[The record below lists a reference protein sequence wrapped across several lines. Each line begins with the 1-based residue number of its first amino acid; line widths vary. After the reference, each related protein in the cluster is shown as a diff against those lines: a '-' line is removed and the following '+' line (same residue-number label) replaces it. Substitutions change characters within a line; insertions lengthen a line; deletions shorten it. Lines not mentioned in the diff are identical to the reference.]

1 MKKII
6 PFIFLLAFFCQ
17 NLTAQTKAPLEP
29 TATKALLHVNLSD
42 FEGNPKS
49 AEVVIFQSKNSGKS
63 IQRKSDQAGK
73 LSVLLPKGDTYFVK
87 YRSFLKD
94 KQSTEIEIPNEE
106 GIMEATL
113 EVQMEQVKNETYSL
127 DVHFDPAKA
136 TIQSISY
143 KVLGELVA
151 SMKRLSG
158 TKIELAGHTDS
169 DGSAESNLKLSQ
181 DRAAA
186 VKAYLVSKGISASR
200 IQTVGYG
207 ESRPVAQ
214 NSSEAG
220 RAKNRRTEVR
230 VIESN

>member
-1 MKKII
+1 
-6 PFIFLLAFFCQ
+6 
-17 NLTAQTKAPLEP
+17 
-29 TATKALLHVNLSD
+29 
-42 FEGNPKS
+42 
-49 AEVVIFQSKNSGKS
+49 
-63 IQRKSDQAGK
+63 
-73 LSVLLPKGDTYFVK
+73 
-87 YRSFLKD
+87 
-94 KQSTEIEIPNEE
+94 
-106 GIMEATL
+106 
-113 EVQMEQVKNETYSL
+113 
-127 DVHFDPAKA
+127 
-136 TIQSISY
+136 
-143 KVLGELVA
+143 
-151 SMKRLSG
+151 MKRLSG